1 MTVDG
6 VEALRQR
13 LGGVVRRPRR
23 NGRAGQRRRRGY
35 SRWSL
40 LEPLDP
46 VEDRSEP
53 IARQLLDRYGVIFPE
68 LLARDAL
75 TYRWRDLVRVL
86 RRLEA
91 RGEIRGGRFVSG
103 FVGEQFALP
112 EAVDLLR
119 KTKNSEPD
127 GRFIAISACDP
138 LNLAGIISPGHRVP
152 AVVRN
157 RLVVRDGLP
166 IVSMENGSVVEL
178 SNVSPEIMELA
189 KATLSVPISHA
200 GYQMEQPDLVT
211 V

>member
-1 MTVDG
+1 M
-6 VEALRQR
+6 E
-13 LGGVVRRPRR
+13 
-23 NGRAGQRRRRGY
+23 
-35 SRWSL
+35 SF
-40 LEPLDP
+40 DP
-46 VEDRSEP
+46 VDDRSEP

-103 FVGEQFALP
+103 FIGEQFALP
-112 EAVDLLR
+112 EAIELLR
-119 KTKNSEPD
+119 KTKNAKPD
-127 GRFIAISACDP
+127 GRFIALSACDP

-152 AVVRN
+152 SVVRN

-166 IVSMENGSVVEL
+166 IASMENGSIVEL
-178 SNVSPEIMELA
+178 AKVSPEIMDQA
-189 KATLSVPISHA
+189 KITLSVPISHA
-200 GYQMEQPDLVT
+200 SFPMDQPDLVT